1 MHLNR
6 LIFQGRIY
14 SNVQNRRETRNS
26 NTAPREYAIR
36 RLYRFAE
43 HNAGV
48 SHDAP
53 NPSSEEVLV
62 TPIDA
67 KASIDPI
74 V

>member
-1 MHLNR
+1 
-6 LIFQGRIY
+6 
-14 SNVQNRRETRNS
+14 
-26 NTAPREYAIR
+26 
-36 RLYRFAE
+36 LYRFAE

-67 KASIDPI
+67 KASIDTI